1 MRVLSVAVVLL
12 GSAFLVHWLVWRLA
26 MPRRQTAALLAI
38 FLAVLAVGIP
48 LAVRGIPAPELAL
61 HGPWE
66 CLHVAIV
73 HVAVA
78 LAYVVVYSALEER
91 SPSMTILSFV
101 NEAGAA
107 GRSREEI
114 ARVLRGASPVE
125 IRLDAAVRDR
135 MLAETGGLCTLT
147 PKGRAW
153 ASSYEW
159 LRNFLGFTRGG

>member
-1 MRVLSVAVVLL
+1 MRVLIVAVFLL
-12 GSAFLVHWLVWRLA
+12 GSAFLAHWLVWRIA
-26 MPRRQTAALLAI
+26 IPRRQTAALLAI
-38 FLAVLAVGIP
+38 FLTVLAAGIL
-48 LAVRGIPAPELAL
+48 LAVRAPPSPGLAL

-78 LAYVVVYSALEER
+78 LAYIVVYSALEER

-114 ARVLRGASPVE
+114 ARILRGASPVE
-125 IRLDAAVRDR
+125 IRLDAAVRDG
-135 MLAETGGLCTLT
+135 MLAEAGGLCTLT
-147 PKGRAW
+147 PKGQAW
-153 ASSYEW
+153 AWSYEW